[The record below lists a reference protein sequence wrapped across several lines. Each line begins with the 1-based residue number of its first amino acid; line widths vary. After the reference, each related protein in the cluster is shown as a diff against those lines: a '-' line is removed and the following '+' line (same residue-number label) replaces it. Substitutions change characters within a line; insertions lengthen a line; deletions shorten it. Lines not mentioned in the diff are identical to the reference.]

1 MSAIDDYVQHDSR
14 LKARFEQ
21 VGHDLTTQRRPPGK
35 PTAKPHAGPHENEVV
50 NPANA
55 AEVVADVQTATT
67 AKETATNPIALSKQV
82 SIVSEA
88 SNPSTVGNQIVGV
101 LQRYIG
107 SVLDDLMMLTL
118 WILHTLAFKLLNTTP
133 RLLIT
138 SILPASGKS
147 TLLDWLFHL
156 CYKPIL
162 MASISSAAMLSRAAA
177 DGGTL
182 LIDEAD
188 RTLRKDNPY
197 TADLLAISNS
207 GYKEGGSRPTLMPA
221 KGGGWD
227 REDLPTWCPVAY
239 AGNNPD
245 LPDDTF
251 SRCITVFLYPSDS
264 VSDTDWELIRQG
276 DPDADPPIVPD
287 TDYLNLSNA
296 MAEWEKSY
304 SPMLKHRPQL
314 DPSIKGRAREKWL
327 PLARVAQTLADYI
340 DSDGNS
346 ISWLDTVRRLA
357 LADVEQVKDDAA
369 LGLRNNSPH
378 TAIVT
383 DIARLWSMQ
392 WSDQLFIGSQQLC
405 SALANSDPE
414 AWGAAS
420 KFGTQITPRR
430 LAGMLKKVGVNATR
444 NKDQSERG
452 YYYLAFREAWHTLHV
467 WESLAKENI
476 TQPPIDGLDASD
488 TIDTLKE
495 RAPQDGQLDF

>member
-1 MSAIDDYVQHDSR
+1 MSLDIDCSPAQQAVTDQIMHNIDMQAAQARTVQRHPDTPSNNP
-14 LKARFEQ
+14 
-21 VGHDLTTQRRPPGK
+21 V
-35 PTAKPHAGPHENEVV
+35 NVV
-50 NPANA
+50 NV
-55 AEVVADVQTATT
+55 AEVVGNTQTAAT
-67 AKETATNPIALSKQV
+67 AKEASTNPIAHSKQV
-82 SIVSEA
+82 SIVSEP
-88 SNPSTVGNQIVGV
+88 SNPSTIGNQIVGV

-118 WILHTLAFKLLNTTP
+118 WILHTPVFKLLNTTP

-138 SILPASGKS
+138 SILPSSGKS
-147 TLLDWLFHL
+147 TLLDWLSHL

-207 GYKEGGSRPTLMPA
+207 GYKEGGSRPTLMPS

-276 DPDADPPIVPD
+276 DPDDDPPIAPD
-287 TDYLNLSNA
+287 TDYLNLSDA
-296 MAEWEKSY
+296 IGEWEKSFA
-304 SPMLKHRPQL
+304 PMLKHRPRL

-327 PLARVAQTLADYI
+327 PLARVAQTLADYV
-340 DSDGNS
+340 DSEGNS

-357 LADVEQVKDDAA
+357 LADVEQAKDDAA

-383 DIARLWSMQ
+383 DIARLWSTQ
-392 WSDQLFIGSQQLC
+392 WSDQPFVGSQQLC

-414 AWGAAS
+414 AWGVAS
-420 KFGTQITPRR
+420 KFGTKITPRR

-452 YYYLAFREAWHTLHV
+452 YYYTAFCEAWHTLHV
-467 WESLAKENI
+467 WESLTKENI
-476 TQPPIDGLDASD
+476 TQPQIDTLDASD

-495 RAPQDGQLDF
+495 RGMQDGQLDF